1 MARAADAATCRQCN
15 ADFVPLVVVGLVSG
29 EVKICGET
37 CETISFPRTVAV
49 SRRHQRAG
57 STSGLARL
65 IEALI
70 TLLLSHEEG
79 EEEGEE
85 QPIVAHTTA
94 VKIELRFWSDMRVS
108 RGSVLDYDGC
118 R

>member
-1 MARAADAATCRQCN
+1 M
-15 ADFVPLVVVGLVSG
+15 
-29 EVKICGET
+29 
-37 CETISFPRTVAV
+37 
-49 SRRHQRAG
+49 
-57 STSGLARL
+57 

-108 RGSVLDYDGC
+108 RGSVLDYDGY